1 MQTVNDAHSQA
12 DEVDS
17 TPTMR
22 VGLDESFVVVQP
34 PSAMVGET
42 PLPRTARVEP
52 NGLGLPNSID
62 PFPKAGSQFLEFQ
75 IVEELGRGSFG
86 RVYLATQ
93 GQLSGRLVAIKVSRD
108 IFGESQT
115 LAQLQHSHIVPI
127 YSFHRRGELQI
138 VCMPF
143 FGRTTLADVL
153 ASMSG
158 RVKLPLSGRELKSTI
173 NRHGTETIPSG
184 DGQQGRFDPPVATP
198 RISKESAPG
207 SAPDGWDR
215 LEGLSFVEAGLFLG
229 AQLADGLS
237 HAHRRGILHRDL
249 KPANV
254 LLTDDGRPMLLDF
267 NLAEDTKVQA
277 ETERLAVGGTLP
289 YMAPEQL
296 RIILDRTGK
305 LDERGDIF
313 ALGVILFELLTGQYP
328 YPPHRGLLRDVVE
341 AMLADRLKVIPS
353 LLMKNREVSSDAE
366 AIVQKC
372 LAPNPAARYQR
383 AEDLREDIERHLSN
397 RPLKFA
403 RSTSPRERLSK
414 WARRHPRL
422 SSTAS
427 AAAIAAVLLL
437 GAGGIAYAA
446 MDRARTLDARA
457 RFQDHRRQ
465 FADVQLFLDDRNQSG
480 ERYAEGL
487 HQIQSILGRF
497 RVEENETWL
506 AADAVRR
513 LSPGDREQL
522 RADIG
527 EAFYRMGEIGF
538 MEALGNPNEANKS
551 EWIARAI
558 RWNDGA
564 ARLAGDRIAGAIHSQ
579 RQALMALNDNKPVEP
594 IAPSATASPRDLA
607 LTAGQMARVGR
618 YREALFAL
626 RQATQLDPTD
636 FSAWFIRGSL
646 HLTLEQNEM
655 AAMSFGA
662 CLAIRPDF
670 APAWRNRGLAFSR
683 LRFDNQALDD
693 YDRAIRLDPL
703 RAESYLQRAAVK
715 DGRADLAGADADYTS
730 ALALGTAPVRTHFL
744 RADVRERLGNKA
756 GAASD
761 REAGLQL
768 KPIDEL
774 SWIGRAEMRVET
786 DPNGAL
792 ADVNEALVLHPFSLP
807 GLQMKAHIL
816 GERLKRDAEAI
827 DVLNLAVERFPES
840 APARAGRGV
849 LLARNGKR
857 LAALRDA
864 EEALLLDSK
873 APNLYQVGC
882 IYALTVRQNPD
893 DKTHAFRYLWSGLK
907 TGFGL
912 DLVDTDSDLD
922 AIRHDPEF
930 KRLIDK
936 ARSLQEQSK
945 K

>member
-1 MQTVNDAHSQA
+1 MQTISGVPSPANEDTS
-12 DEVDS
+12 
-17 TPTMR
+17 PTMR
-22 VGLDESFVVVQP
+22 VGLEGSLLLVKHPIDVLDTPAPKRFRDDSRESEHSLPNDLF
-34 PSAMVGET
+34 
-42 PLPRTARVEP
+42 PRTG
-52 NGLGLPNSID
+52 N
-62 PFPKAGSQFLEFQ
+62 QFLEFQ

-108 IFGESQT
+108 ILGESQT
-115 LAQLQHSHIVPI
+115 LAQLQHSYIVPI
-127 YSFHRRGELQI
+127 YSFHRRGELQV

-158 RVKLPLSGRELKSTI
+158 RVKPPHSGRELKSTI
-173 NRHGTETIPSG
+173 NRHGPETIPSG
-184 DGQQGRFDPPVATP
+184 DGQQGRFDLSPAPTQKTTEATP
-198 RISKESAPG
+198 G
-207 SAPDGWDR
+207 CAPDGWDR
-215 LEGLSFVEAGLFLG
+215 LEGLSFVEACLFLG

-267 NLAEDTKVQA
+267 NLAEDTKLTFD
-277 ETERLAVGGTLP
+277 TERLATGGTLP

-296 RIILDRTGK
+296 RIILDRAGS

-313 ALGVILFELLTGQYP
+313 ALGIILFELLTGHYP
-328 YPPHRGLLRDVVE
+328 YPPHRGTMRGVVE
-341 AMLADRLKVIPS
+341 AMYADRQKDVPS
-353 LLMKNREVSSDAE
+353 LRQKNREVSPDAE

-372 LAPNPAARYQR
+372 LAANPANRYQR
-383 AEDLREDIERHLSN
+383 ADDLRDDIERHLAN

-403 RSTSPRERLSK
+403 RSRSPRERISK

-427 AAAIAAVLLL
+427 VAVIAAVLLL
-437 GAGGIAYAA
+437 GAGGIAFTAR
-446 MDRARTLDARA
+446 DRAKTLDARA
-457 RFQDHRRQ
+457 SFQDHRRQ

-480 ERYAEGL
+480 EQFGESL
-487 HQIQSILGRF
+487 SQIQSVLDRYG
-497 RVEENETWL
+497 VDEHEAWL
-506 AADAVRR
+506 TADAVRR
-513 LSPGDREQL
+513 LPHGEREQL

-527 EAFYRMGEIGF
+527 EAYYRMGEIGF
-538 MEALGNPNEANKS
+538 LEAIGKSEADKS
-551 EWIARAI
+551 EWIAQAL
-558 RWNDGA
+558 RWNDCS
-564 ARLAGDRIAGAIHSQ
+564 ARLAVDRIAGAIQSQ
-579 RQALMALNDNKPVEP
+579 REMLTALRDNKPVTSIETH
-594 IAPSATASPRDLA
+594 ATALPRDLA
-607 LTAGQMARVGR
+607 LTGGQMARVGR
-618 YREALFAL
+618 FRDAVRIL

-636 FSAWFIRGSL
+636 FSAWFVRGTV
-646 HLTLEQNEM
+646 HLALEQNEM
-655 AAMSFGA
+655 AVMSFGA

-683 LRFDNQALDD
+683 LRFDNQALED
-693 YDRAIRLDPL
+693 YDRAIQLDPL
-703 RAESYLQRAAVK
+703 RAESYLQRAVVR
-715 DGRADLAGADADYTS
+715 DSRSDLAGAEADYTS
-730 ALALGTAPVRTHFL
+730 ALGLGTAPVRTFFL
-744 RADVRERLGNKA
+744 RADIRERMGEKD
-756 GAASD
+756 AAIAD
-761 REAGLQL
+761 RDEGLRH
-768 KPIDEL
+768 KPTDEL

-786 DPNGAL
+786 NPQAAL
-792 ADVNEALVLHPFSLP
+792 DDVNEALALQPFSMP

-849 LLARNGKR
+849 LLARQGKR
-857 LAALRDA
+857 QAALRDA

-893 DKTHAFRYLWSGLK
+893 DKTNAFRYLWSGLK

-922 AIRHDPEF
+922 AVRNDPEF
-930 KRLIDK
+930 KRMIHK
-936 ARSLQEQSK
+936 AKTLHEQLK
-945 K
+945 P